1 VVYWLTTIKLI
12 SDTYRDGLLEVAKG
26 LFWIMRQ
33 LESDDFGR
41 GFNGPLA
48 LGVVLIVDL
57 LPPLLAETGRVNFLS
72 PFVRIFENVKSTE
85 KDGPS
90 ADVYS
95 LSTYVT
101 ISKGKTNWRPLC

>member
-1 VVYWLTTIKLI
+1 MTTIKFI
-12 SDTYRDGLLEVAKG
+12 SDTYHDRLLEAAKG

-48 LGVVLIVDL
+48 LGVVLIMDL
-57 LPPLLAETGRVNFLS
+57 LPPLLAETRTIKFLS

-85 KDGPS
+85 GWPKS
-90 ADVYS
+90 RR
-95 LSTYVT
+95 L
-101 ISKGKTNWRPLC
+101 